1 VHKEDNGVNA
11 EQPTLAKVG
20 VEGPNPFARSKFPSR
35 KSERYDRAAARRP
48 FAFGAYIFA
57 AKKCKHYV
65 SGSAKAGG
73 GLGVLWRAYE
83 AGSKAVWMRQSRC
96 VRSLYMYFGQLACRA
111 SEKDLQFSDM
121 DSDSPDLKTAML
133 ERIRADAP
141 RKVWTPSDFVDLA
154 SRDAVDKALQRLTKA
169 ETLRRIDRG
178 LYDQP
183 GFNKLTQK
191 PNPPDP
197 RSVIDAVGRRDQTR
211 MLVDGMTAANDLSLT
226 DAVPAKIVVHT
237 DARRRAIKL
246 GNVTITFRP
255 TAASKLFWAGRPAMR
270 VVQALHWLRDLL
282 VRKGESDQVKRK
294 LAKLFEDPTA
304 GQSLKADLTAGM
316 TALPTWMWVF
326 LKPLIDGDTEARR
339 RHVDDNRAVDDDDDD
354 DQHHAVVVRSKRKPL
369 PTQETQTTKR
379 GAIRATKT

>member
-1 VHKEDNGVNA
+1 M
-11 EQPTLAKVG
+11 L
-20 VEGPNPFARSKFPSR
+20 
-35 KSERYDRAAARRP
+35 SEICICISD
-48 FAFGAYIFA
+48 IS
-57 AKKCKHYV
+57 C
-65 SGSAKAGG
+65 
-73 GLGVLWRAYE
+73 LL
-83 AGSKAVWMRQSRC
+83 
-96 VRSLYMYFGQLACRA
+96 
-111 SEKDLQFSDM
+111 SEKELQFSDM
-121 DSDSPDLKTAML
+121 NSDSPDLKTAML
-133 ERIRADAP
+133 DRMRADAP

-178 LYDQP
+178 LYDRP

-211 MLVDGMTAANDLSLT
+211 MLVDGMTAANDLGLT

-282 VRKGESDQVKRK
+282 FREGESDQVKRK
-294 LAKLFEDPTA
+294 LAKLFDDPTA
-304 GQSLKADLTAGM
+304 GPLKADLTAGM
-316 TALPTWMWVF
+316 SALPTWMRVF
-326 LKPLIDGDTEARR
+326 LKPLIEADAGVGRR
-339 RHVDDNRAVDDDDDD
+339 PIDDDHDDADRHRHRRSDGDD
-354 DQHHAVVVRSKRKPL
+354 DQRHAAVARPKPKPL
-369 PTQETQTTKR
+369 SAQKKPTSNR
-379 GAIRATKT
+379 GATRRAKA

>member
-1 VHKEDNGVNA
+1 MN
-11 EQPTLAKVG
+11 
-20 VEGPNPFARSKFPSR
+20 
-35 KSERYDRAAARRP
+35 
-48 FAFGAYIFA
+48 
-57 AKKCKHYV
+57 
-65 SGSAKAGG
+65 
-73 GLGVLWRAYE
+73 
-83 AGSKAVWMRQSRC
+83 
-96 VRSLYMYFGQLACRA
+96 
-111 SEKDLQFSDM
+111 
-121 DSDSPDLKTAML
+121 SDSPDLKAAML
-133 ERIRADAP
+133 DRIRAGVP

-169 ETLRRIDRG
+169 ETIRRIDRG

-211 MLVDGMTAANDLSLT
+211 MLVDGMTAANDLGLT

-246 GNVTITFRP
+246 GNVAITFRP

-282 VRKGESDQVKRK
+282 VREGESDQIKRK

-304 GQSLKADLTAGM
+304 GPLKADLAAGLS
-316 TALPTWMWVF
+316 ALPTWMRVF
-326 LKPLIDGDTEARR
+326 LKPLIEADAGIGRRPPGDDGDHDRPDDDRHRHIRSDGEDDDHDDQRHAAAARSKPKPRSTQKKPAANRGAARR
-339 RHVDDNRAVDDDDDD
+339 
-354 DQHHAVVVRSKRKPL
+354 
-369 PTQETQTTKR
+369 TK
-379 GAIRATKT
+379 A

>member
-1 VHKEDNGVNA
+1 
-11 EQPTLAKVG
+11 
-20 VEGPNPFARSKFPSR
+20 
-35 KSERYDRAAARRP
+35 
-48 FAFGAYIFA
+48 
-57 AKKCKHYV
+57 
-65 SGSAKAGG
+65 
-73 GLGVLWRAYE
+73 
-83 AGSKAVWMRQSRC
+83 M
-96 VRSLYMYFGQLACRA
+96 
-111 SEKDLQFSDM
+111 SEKELQVSDM
-121 DSDSPDLKTAML
+121 NGDSPDLKTAML

-154 SRDAVDKALQRLTKA
+154 SRDAVDKALQRLAKA

-197 RSVIDAVGRRDQTR
+197 RSVIDAIGRRDQTR
-211 MLVDGMTAANDLSLT
+211 MLVDGMTAANDLGLT

-255 TAASKLFWAGRPAMR
+255 TAPSKLFWAGRPAMR

-282 VRKGESDQVKRK
+282 VREGESDQVRRMLGKF
-294 LAKLFEDPTA
+294 FEDPTA
-304 GQSLKADLTAGM
+304 GPTLKADLAAGM

-326 LKPLIDGDTEARR
+326 LKPLIESDTGVRHRQRRSDGDDD
-339 RHVDDNRAVDDDDDD
+339 RHRAAVD
-354 DQHHAVVVRSKRKPL
+354 R
-369 PTQETQTTKR
+369 PTREPPSTQKMRTAKR
-379 GAIRATKT
+379 GTSRATKT

>member
-1 VHKEDNGVNA
+1 
-11 EQPTLAKVG
+11 
-20 VEGPNPFARSKFPSR
+20 
-35 KSERYDRAAARRP
+35 
-48 FAFGAYIFA
+48 
-57 AKKCKHYV
+57 
-65 SGSAKAGG
+65 
-73 GLGVLWRAYE
+73 
-83 AGSKAVWMRQSRC
+83 
-96 VRSLYMYFGQLACRA
+96 
-111 SEKDLQFSDM
+111 M
-121 DSDSPDLKTAML
+121 DSNPPDLKAAML
-133 ERIRADAP
+133 YRIRADAP

-191 PNPPDP
+191 SNPPDP
-197 RSVIDAVGRRDQTR
+197 RSVINAVGRRDQTR
-211 MLVDGMTAANDLSLT
+211 MLVDGMTAANDLGLT

-282 VRKGESDQVKRK
+282 AREGESDQVKRK

-304 GQSLKADLTAGM
+304 GPPLKADLAAGM
-316 TALPTWMWVF
+316 SALPTWMRVF
-326 LKPLIDGDTEARR
+326 LKPLIDVDPGGVRR
-339 RHVDDNRAVDDDDDD
+339 PIDDDHDVADHDSADPDRHRHRRSDGEDDD
-354 DQHHAVVVRSKRKPL
+354 DQRLAAVARPTPKPRSIQKKPA
-369 PTQETQTTKR
+369 TNR
-379 GAIRATKT
+379 GAARRAKA